1 MAEVILKNIKK
12 VYPHQGTK
20 KKKKGEAEKKLNLQ
34 IAEEGI
40 LAVDGFDPEIENTA
54 AFGVGSSIA
63 FTFNGAAAHLFDRK
77 SGVNLEYEK
86 QIVV

>member
-12 VYPHQGTK
+12 VYPHRKTK

-34 IAEEGI
+34 ITEEGI
-40 LAVDGFDPEIENTA
+40 LAVDDFNPEVKGTA
-54 AFGVGSSIA
+54 AFGVGISIA